1 MAPMGISRGPKTT
14 RAKLSGI
21 PPDRGGTQLLAKRSI
36 LSKSTRGGLQRFSGY
51 ESRLHIWS
59 CNVGREKLACVIP
72 QATLSKIRIDPTC
85 MSLPDCDLC
94 HSIPGELDELV
105 ERGFKQPLDVAM
117 RTEIDL
123 VLCTRRGADSIAL
136 DSLRPQLGHVT
147 RTCGHAG
154 EYRRTRV
161 HLSTYFLQG
170 TVHLGVEA
178 RGGRWGSGS
187 GHWHDS
193 DRRIGNH
200 ASY

>member
-1 MAPMGISRGPKTT
+1 
-14 RAKLSGI
+14 
-21 PPDRGGTQLLAKRSI
+21 
-36 LSKSTRGGLQRFSGY
+36 
-51 ESRLHIWS
+51 
-59 CNVGREKLACVIP
+59 
-72 QATLSKIRIDPTC
+72 C

-200 ASY
+200 ASYFLMELADVLVRQGADVDHGLCLRGDDVRTYSGFEHCRHDGSP